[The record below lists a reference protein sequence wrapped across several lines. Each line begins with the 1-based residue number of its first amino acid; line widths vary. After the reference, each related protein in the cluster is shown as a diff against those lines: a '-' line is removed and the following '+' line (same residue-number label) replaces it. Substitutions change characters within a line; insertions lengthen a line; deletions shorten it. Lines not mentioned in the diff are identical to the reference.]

1 MRKVPGRIL
10 RKLKFQQE
18 TTNKKMK
25 EEVVV
30 GGGLKTYKLFEE
42 VIEVLFEALNCWS
55 VEVFEVLKT
64 CGGQL

>member
-1 MRKVPGRIL
+1 
-10 RKLKFQQE
+10 
-18 TTNKKMK
+18 MK

-30 GGGLKTYKLFEE
+30 GGGLKPYKLFEE
-42 VIEVLFEALNCWS
+42 VIEVLLEALNYWS

>member
-1 MRKVPGRIL
+1 
-10 RKLKFQQE
+10 
-18 TTNKKMK
+18 MK

-30 GGGLKTYKLFEE
+30 GGGLKPYKHFEV

-55 VEVFEVLKT
+55 VEVIEVLKT

>member
-1 MRKVPGRIL
+1 
-10 RKLKFQQE
+10 
-18 TTNKKMK
+18 MK

>member
-1 MRKVPGRIL
+1 
-10 RKLKFQQE
+10 
-18 TTNKKMK
+18 MK

-55 VEVFEVLKT
+55 VEDLRRAAVKT
-64 CGGQL
+64 YAKVRKLSSDKR